1 MKTIS
6 QSSWRS
12 RCFSLLGGLIIA
24 NSSLMAQQEV
34 GFIEDFALAQDRS
47 AALKQLIPGSE
58 DYYYYHALHFQNE
71 RQVEELNRILDEWT
85 KHFQNSSSRKQIENR
100 EALIRYSDD
109 PKATLAY
116 LKRELGLQFNHQQEG
131 KAQEAHY
138 PSSLD
143 QKLVSWEAFLKLA
156 LDSSDTLQ
164 PLDQSAFHLYLESK
178 PNLSPAER
186 RDLLSRATLPDLPGL
201 TDLILTDLKSQESKG
216 FSEFAIHRT
225 LTKAQLETLLKGKA
239 DLIQNEAYVGTYLA
253 KLLPG
258 ADENLASSPEVREAY
273 LERTWKFVSDLAPS
287 FTSLKAHLLY
297 QRLVHDRALGQL
309 NQQRFLTYL
318 ALPRN
323 VSYLNPEWRKNE
335 EVAWRHAAD
344 LDRDYRPITTLPPVS
359 GGDEDLVK
367 DSLLELLKDA
377 PDSKNF
383 APYLS
388 ESWLRKV
395 FAESKITHGIGKPAD
410 WAALLSPSE
419 FQALKD
425 RVDIEFDPTSR
436 EVYSLNDEVT
446 LPVHL
451 KNVPKLIVK
460 VFEINTLNYYRN
472 LGNEVSTDIDLD
484 GLVAN
489 HLEVHEYS
497 DAPQLRIRR
506 DFKIPTIGNQ
516 RGLWV
521 VEFIGGGKSSRAIIR
536 KGSLGILKETISKGE
551 VLTVLDENHQP
562 LKGASVWL
570 AEREY
575 LCDDKG
581 RTVLPFS
588 NSPGDRSAVVQD
600 AEGFATMARFRQS
613 SEDYQLTAGI
623 HLDQESLRSGGK
635 ARILIR
641 PTLTL
646 AGETISLKKIESAS
660 LQLTS
665 INLDGLPASTSV
677 ANFKLA
683 SDREATHEFRVP
695 DRLTQITATLRV
707 KVKVAS
713 QGGKEIELTTSK
725 TFNAN
730 EFLANDQVGD
740 LYLSKIDG
748 SYRLEFLGRNGEAL
762 EAQNLNLTFLR
773 NDFSVQAIATL
784 KTNPLGAVDLGPLDG
799 LDQLRIQ
806 QPGGHERQWPLLNDR
821 RDQTGL
827 ITAAQGQPLKVPF
840 IGNLNPR
847 EVALFSESPGGFLAD
862 EFSRLQLVEGSL
874 VVADLP
880 AGDYQLLLK
889 ESGQSIKIMVA
900 QGTVAQGHAF
910 NDTRMLALPVRQPS
924 HLSKVTKEEKT
935 LEIEVTGGDPLTRV
949 HVIATRFLPGSDPF
963 QALGSSQRS
972 GLVTG
977 NARYL
982 PSLYISGRNLGDEL
996 RYILERRY
1004 AHKFP
1009 GNMLVRPEII
1019 LNPWALRDTEAGEE
1033 ALAGGDD
1040 YDRKPV
1046 PTPAPAAPIPVGNT
1060 TSLADSDHT
1069 QSASYEFLRNDPVLV
1084 ANLVPDKDGKL
1095 SIKLEA
1101 FGDRQHLHLLL
1112 VDPDGS
1118 TYRSVSLPDQKTE
1131 LRDLR
1136 LLKALDPKRHFTEQD
1151 KVTLLKKGES
1161 FKLPDLA
1168 NSQFEVFDH
1177 LGSIHRYFLTLKN
1190 DPTLREF
1197 SFITKW
1203 PGLTEDEKKENY
1215 SKYACHELSF
1225 FLSRKDPEF
1234 FKKVILPHLTNKKD
1248 RTFIDDYLLG
1258 QPLEKYFQA
1267 FEYARLNVVER
1278 ILLAQNDPKRLA
1290 ALTLDLE
1297 NRLALQTPD
1306 PAQAQQWFGA
1316 AVTGGAFGD
1325 TYARKKIESAISSL
1339 EIALASAAEKDD
1351 LGMLPTLGEPQALSA
1366 DGRDLE
1372 EEKMSIKRRAGR
1384 ESALD
1389 ELQDKS
1395 RSDNFSDRSAE
1406 AFKPADEEVRQQ
1418 ATQQLYRALDPTKEW
1433 AENNYY
1439 HLRIADHTYALID
1452 ENHFWLDLAK
1462 HGAKPGFGSRH
1473 LGEVT
1478 GNFHEMML
1486 ALAFLDLPFDAPK
1499 HADTIEDGALNF
1511 TAGGSL
1517 LLFHREI
1524 NEAGMAAKR
1533 PPLLVNQSYFQF
1545 NDRFRIE
1552 DGQKVD
1558 KFITDEFIRGVVY
1571 GAQVVVTNPTS
1582 SRQRLDILTQLPKGA
1597 IPMMGQRTTTTKP
1610 VQLDPYSTDRL
1621 ELAFYFPTSGEFPA
1635 YPAHLSKIGEVVAH
1649 ADSLV
1654 LKVVDEPST
1663 VDKTSWAWVS
1673 QWADEALVLDN
1684 LTTAN
1689 LHLIDLNKIAW
1700 RCRESSDFS
1709 QKALAILNTR
1719 GLYQATLQ
1727 SYAVAHD
1734 DKNGIAQFL
1743 LMEGGFL
1750 SQCGLAL
1757 ESDLVTIDPIAR
1769 RNYEHLEYKPL
1780 INNRAHALGGENRIL
1795 NPVIR
1800 SQYQNFLTI
1809 LSQQKSLNDRDRLA
1823 ATYYLLLQD
1832 RVTEALAHL
1841 AQIDA
1846 KKLETQMP
1854 FDYFQAYAAFYQAD
1868 LNQARNLAKKYEEY
1882 PVDHWREKFA
1892 EITAQIAEI
1901 EGSGP
1906 VVIEDGNREQE
1917 QQAAAAREPA
1927 LDLKIEGVKATLDYQ
1942 NVDEVTVNYYE
1953 MDLEFLFSTNPFV
1966 SSGTSRFSII
1976 RPNQSVTMKLPK
1988 GEKTKTFDLPKHYQ
2002 ASNVIVEVL
2011 GGGKKTSKA
2020 VYANNLKTTL
2030 SETMGLLTVH
2040 HGETGKPLPKLYVK
2054 VYANTPEGVK
2064 FFKDGYT
2071 DLRGKFD
2078 YASVSTTGLGQVQRL
2093 SILVMSEEHGATVL
2107 EASVPQR

>member
-6 QSSWRS
+6 QPSWRL
-12 RCFSLLGGLIIA
+12 RFFSLLGGLIVAISTLA
-24 NSSLMAQQEV
+24 AQQNV
-34 GFIEDFALAQDRS
+34 GFIEDFALAEDRA
-47 AALKQLIPGSE
+47 AALKQLIPGTG

-71 RQVEELNRILDEWT
+71 RQIKELDRILNEWT
-85 KHFQNSSSRKQIENR
+85 KQFPNSSSRKQIENR

-116 LKRELGLQFNHQQEG
+116 LKRELNLPFNHQQEG
-131 KAQEAHY
+131 KAQEANY

-143 QKLVSWEAFLKLA
+143 QKLVSWEAFLKDALA
-156 LDSSDTLQ
+156 QSNTLQ
-164 PLDQSAFHLYLESK
+164 HLDESAFYLYLASK
-178 PNLSPAER
+178 PEINSAER

-201 TDLILTDLKSQESKG
+201 TDLILTDLKSKESRG
-216 FSEFAIHRT
+216 FGEFAIHRA
-225 LTKAQLETLLKGKA
+225 LTRAQLETLLAGQPN
-239 DLIQNEAYVGTYLA
+239 LIHHEAYVETYLA
-253 KLLPG
+253 KLLSG
-258 ADENLASSPEVREAY
+258 ADENLASSPQVREAY
-273 LERTWKFVSDLAPS
+273 LERAWNFVSDLAPS

-309 NQQRFLTYL
+309 NEQRFLTYL

-335 EVAWRHAAD
+335 EVQWRHAAD
-344 LDRDYRPITTLPPVS
+344 LGRDYRAITTLPPVS
-359 GGDEDLVK
+359 GGDERLVK
-367 DSLLELLKDA
+367 DYLLELLKDA
-377 PDSKNF
+377 PDSRKF
-383 APYLS
+383 APFLS

-395 FAESKITHGIGKPAD
+395 FAESKITHGIGKPGD

-436 EVYSLNDEVT
+436 EVYTLNDEVT

-451 KNVPKLIVK
+451 KNVSKLIVK

-472 LGNEVSTDIDLD
+472 LGDEVSTDIDLD

-489 HLEVHEYS
+489 HVDVHEYA
-497 DAPQLRIRR
+497 DAPQLRVRH
-506 DFKIPTIGNQ
+506 DFKIPTIRKQ

-536 KGSLGILKETISKGE
+536 KGSLGILKQTISKGE
-551 VLTVLDENHQP
+551 LLTVLDENHEP
-562 LKGASVWL
+562 VKGASVWVGQ
-570 AEREY
+570 REY
-575 LCDDKG
+575 PCDDKG

-588 NSPGDRSAVVQD
+588 NFPGDRSAVVQD
-600 AEGFATMARFRQS
+600 AEGFATMARFRQA
-613 SEDYQLTAGI
+613 SEDYQLTAGM
-623 HLDQESLRSGGK
+623 HLEQESLRSGGN
-635 ARILIR
+635 ATILVR

-646 AGETISLKKIESAS
+646 AGETISLKTIESAS

-665 INLDGLPASTSV
+665 TNLDGISASTSV
-677 ANFKLA
+677 PDFKLA
-683 SDREATHEFRVP
+683 SAREATHEFRVP

-713 QGGKEIELTTSK
+713 QGGKETELVTSE
-725 TFNAN
+725 TFKVN
-730 EFLANDQVGD
+730 EFLASDKVGD

-748 SYRLEFLGRNGEAL
+748 SYRIEFLGRNGEAL
-762 EAQNLNLTFLR
+762 AGQNLTATFARDDFHLSR
-773 NDFSVQAIATL
+773 NATL
-784 KTNPLGAVDLGPLDG
+784 KTNQVGAIDLGPLDG
-799 LDQLRIQ
+799 IHNVTIRE
-806 QPGGHERQWPLLNDR
+806 PGGHDRSWTLRTDR
-821 RDQTGL
+821 RTHLGL
-827 ITAAQGQPLKVPF
+827 LTVAQGQPLEVPF
-840 IGNLNPR
+840 IGNLNRR
-847 EVALFSESPGGFLAD
+847 EVALFSESTGGYLSD

-874 VVADLP
+874 VAPNLP
-880 AGDYQLLLK
+880 AGDYRLLLK
-889 ESGQSIKIMVA
+889 ESGHSIKIMVA
-900 QGTVAQGHAF
+900 QGTVSQGHAF
-910 NDTRMLALPVRQPS
+910 NDARMLELPARQPS
-924 HLSKVTKEEKT
+924 HISKVTKKEKS
-935 LEIEVTGGDPLTRV
+935 LEIEVAGVDPLTRV
-949 HVIATRFLPGSDPF
+949 HVIATRFLPGFDPF
-963 QALGSSQRS
+963 EALGGSQRTE
-972 GLVTG
+972 LVTDS
-977 NARYL
+977 ARYL
-982 PSLYISGRNLGDEL
+982 PSLYLSGRNLGDEL

-1004 AHKFP
+1004 AQKFP
-1009 GNMLVRPEII
+1009 GNMLVRPEIL
-1019 LNPWALRDTEAGEE
+1019 LNPWALRDTEAGQENLE
-1033 ALAGGDD
+1033 GGDD

-1046 PTPAPAAPIPVGNT
+1046 PQPAAIPSAIRKRGEPAKRAAV
-1060 TSLADSDHT
+1060 
-1069 QSASYEFLRNDPVLV
+1069 QSTSYEFLRNDPVLV
-1084 ANLVPDKDGKL
+1084 ANLIPDKDGKL

-1151 KVTLLKKGES
+1151 KVTLLKKGDT

-1177 LGSIHRYFLTLKN
+1177 LGSVHRYFLNLKN

-1203 PGLTEDEKKENY
+1203 SSLTDDEKKENY

-1225 FLSRKDPEF
+1225 FLSRKDPDF
-1234 FKKVILPHLTNKKD
+1234 FKKVVLPHLANKKD
-1248 RTFIDDYLLG
+1248 RTFMDDYLLG

-1278 ILLAQNDPKRLA
+1278 ILLAPSDPKRLA
-1290 ALTLDLE
+1290 TLTLDLE

-1306 PAQAQQWFGA
+1306 PAQAQRWFGA
-1316 AVTGGAFGD
+1316 AVAGGAFGD
-1325 TYARKKIESAISSL
+1325 TYAGKKKESADL
-1339 EIALASAAEKDD
+1339 ALAESALGAPAKDAV
-1351 LGMLPTLGEPQALSA
+1351 GVLPAPGEPQASSA
-1366 DGRDLE
+1366 GGRDLE
-1372 EEKMSIKRRAGR
+1372 GKNMSLERRSGR
-1384 ESALD
+1384 ESALA

-1395 RSDNFSDRSAE
+1395 RSSSNRAVD
-1406 AFKPADEEVRQQ
+1406 AFYSPADEKQLPAAE
-1418 ATQQLYRALDPTKEW
+1418 QLYRALEPTREW

-1439 HLRIADHTYALID
+1439 HLPITGHTYALID

-1473 LGEVT
+1473 LGAVT

-1499 HADTIEDGALNF
+1499 HEDTIEDGALNF

-1524 NEAGMAAKR
+1524 NEAGMAANR
-1533 PPLLVNQSYFQF
+1533 PPLLVNQSYFQL
-1545 NDRFRIE
+1545 NDRFRME

-1597 IPMMGQRTTTTKP
+1597 IPVMGQRTTTTKP
-1610 VQLDPYSTDRL
+1610 VQLDPYSTYRL
-1621 ELAFYFPTSGEFPA
+1621 ELAFYFPASGEFPV
-1635 YPAHLSKIGEVVAH
+1635 YPAHLSKTGEVVAH
-1649 ADSLV
+1649 ADPLV

-1663 VDKTSWAWVS
+1663 VDKTSWAWIS
-1673 QWADEALVLDN
+1673 QWADEALVLDY

-1689 LHLIDLNKIAW
+1689 LHLIDLNKVAW
-1700 RCRESSDFS
+1700 RCRESADFS

-1719 GLYQATLQ
+1719 GIYQPTLQ
-1727 SYAVAHD
+1727 SYAIAHD

-1743 LMEGGFL
+1743 LMQNGFL

-1769 RNYEHLEYKPL
+1769 RTYEHLEYKPL
-1780 INNRAHALGGENRIL
+1780 VNNRAHALGGGHRIL
-1795 NPVIR
+1795 NPIIR
-1800 SQYQNFLTI
+1800 SQYQSFLTI
-1809 LSQQKSLNDRDRLA
+1809 LSQHKNLNDKDRLA
-1823 ATYYLLLQD
+1823 ATYYLFLQD

-1841 AQIDA
+1841 NQIDA
-1846 KKLETQMP
+1846 KKLETHMQ

-1868 LNQARNLAKKYEEY
+1868 LGKARQIAKKYQEY
-1882 PVDHWREKFA
+1882 PVDRWREKFA
-1892 EITAQIAEI
+1892 DITAQIAEI
-1901 EGSGP
+1901 EGAGP

-1927 LDLKIEGVKATLDYQ
+1927 LDLKVEGVEATLDYQ
-1942 NVDEVTVNYYE
+1942 NVAEVTVNYYE

-1988 GEKTKTFDLPKHYQ
+1988 GEKAKTFDLPKQYQ
-2002 ASNVIVEVL
+2002 SSNVIVEVL

-2020 VYANNLKTTL
+2020 VYANDLKTTL
-2030 SETMGLLTVH
+2030 SETMGLLTVR
-2040 HGETGKPLPKLYVK
+2040 HGETGNPLSKVYVK

-2093 SILVMSEEHGATVL
+2093 SILVMSEDHGATVL